1 MKERNMASINTP
13 VNSKD
18 NVITL
23 STCQNNNGGRIVVQA
38 KLIKR
43 QTR

>member
-1 MKERNMASINTP
+1 MKERNTTSFDTSVNT
-13 VNSKD
+13 NDK
-18 NVITL
+18 ILTL

-43 QTR
+43 QSR